1 VFKNK
6 AITYIA
12 LFILTIIYLQSLQA
26 QKSPLLFDKFDSEQG
41 LSQNSVTAI
50 VQDTLGY
57 IWLGTENGLNKFNG
71 YQIATYFHNIDSD
84 FSILPG
90 SIKDIVVDKYNQLW
104 IANRGGL
111 NCFNQELDEFYAYL
125 ADNNDSLSIPCN
137 TVNCLLIDSE
147 GFLWVGTSRG
157 LSRTESQI
165 SKTNSK
171 THLTFKSLSA
181 KLSDKQILFLYEDF
195 EKNIWV
201 GTENGL
207 NKINRKTGSVMQFFP
222 LGNNEN
228 KNGGNGVLAI
238 VQDSKFRFWIG
249 TRNGLFWFNEEIG
262 MFTDL
267 KKHAYF
273 QKNKQANYIRTIFID
288 HLNRVFIGTYGGGLL
303 LFSEKDNSFYTYTR
317 QANNYHSIANN
328 TIFKIFEDK
337 SKTLFLSTAGNGFC
351 TTSLNNKDFKTICK
365 DETNKNSLSRNTVR
379 EIFYQNKST
388 LWIGLQKHGL
398 DKFDITNN
406 TFTNYNFASLK
417 TNGFS
422 PTIKAICT
430 ADSVN
435 LWLGTTAQGLIL
447 FNTKSGKYS
456 KFKYPDKNTQTN
468 IRYIF
473 DLATDQNGNLWIVSL
488 KDGLFKLDAQGDNYT
503 HYSNNK
509 DKNYIAG
516 NDLTSVYVDTKNR
529 IWITSL
535 SNGFF
540 VLDQLSG
547 EIENFRK
554 KNQTK
559 ASLISNLTTS
569 VYEAENNI
577 FWIGTSLGLCRFDY
591 NTKEIENYTRENGLK
606 NEFIN
611 SIEGDNNGH
620 LWLSTNNG
628 LSRFDIQEKAF
639 VNFDIKDGLQGNEFN
654 IGASTHMPDGALL
667 FGGIKGFNIFNPNSI
682 TFSKFRPQVTISNF
696 QLFNKQ
702 VKINKKYNDQTVL
715 TKSIICTDTIQLS
728 YKDNFISFEFSAN
741 DYSNA
746 KAIQYSYRLTGFEQE
761 WNTVPWNKR
770 LAVYTN
776 LEPGAYIFQVK
787 STNADGIWQDNTRQI
802 VIFIKSPFWQT
813 NWFLVLFSIFIVSAI
828 VFIIFISNRW
838 IIKQN
843 KKLEQDV
850 ARRTM
855 TIEYKNI
862 ELADKITEINK
873 QKEELE
879 EHTKQLEKL
888 NSEMEVLSVVIREMK
903 NSLSILDASGN
914 LIFSNKAFNEI
925 YNLSPEQ
932 IKERFDNNIFKVP
945 FPEYIVKIIRRCFHE
960 KTSVQ
965 YEIDFTVD
973 EEEEEKVW
981 VHSNMTPILSKE
993 GDLKNVIIIDTD
1005 ITEIKQREIV
1015 VLELAEQLQAKAE
1028 DLNIKNTELENKNI
1042 KITEQSTELKS
1053 LTENLEVTNKNLEV
1067 LVSKR
1072 TKDLNIAKEQAEKA
1086 NQLKTIFLSNLSHEI
1101 RTPMNAICGFAS
1113 LMGEKNIDLNS
1124 RKKYAEIINDN
1135 VDSLLILVDNIMDLS
1150 KLQAKQIKLNNYKI
1164 NIVNKLTEIYYLY
1177 VVDDNYIKPN
1187 VEFKL
1192 NLEGVEQIEITSD
1205 EKRFK
1210 QIFTNLIDN
1219 AIKYTEK
1226 GSVALAATIKNIE
1239 YDLSGETELRKILY
1253 ITVEDT
1259 GIGIKREEI
1268 SEIFEHFRTIDDK
1281 IKLYRGTGL
1290 GLAIVQ
1296 ELLKIYNWEINVES
1310 TLGKGSKFT
1319 IKIPL

>member
-1 VFKNK
+1 VLKNK
-6 AITYIA
+6 TIRYLVIFA
-12 LFILTIIYLQSLQA
+12 LTINCLQGLHA
-26 QKSPLLFDKFDSEQG
+26 QKIPLLFDKFDSEQG
-41 LSQNSVTAI
+41 LSQNSVTAMA
-50 VQDTLGY
+50 QDTLGY

-71 YQIATYFHNIDSD
+71 YQITTYFHNIDSE

-111 NCFNQELDEFYAYL
+111 NCFNQELDEFYAYW
-125 ADNNDSLSIPCN
+125 ANNNDSLSIPCN

-147 GFLWVGTSRG
+147 DFLWVGTSKG
-157 LSRTESQI
+157 LSRTVSKI

-171 THLTFKSLSA
+171 THLAFKSLSA

-207 NKINRKTGSVMQFFP
+207 NKINRKTGSVKQFFP
-222 LGNNEN
+222 LGNNKN
-228 KNGGNGVLAI
+228 KNGENGVLAI
-238 VQDSKFRFWIG
+238 IQDSKFRFWIG

-267 KKHAYF
+267 KKHPYF
-273 QKNKQANYIRTIFID
+273 QKNKQANYIKTIFID

-303 LFSEKDNSFYTYTR
+303 LFSEKDNKFYTYTR
-317 QANNYHSIANN
+317 QANNYRSIANN
-328 TIFKIFEDK
+328 TVFQIIEDK
-337 SKTLFLSTAGNGFC
+337 SKTLFVSTPGNGFC
-351 TTSLNNKDFKTICK
+351 TASLNNKGFRTISK
-365 DETNKNSLSRNTVR
+365 DKNSLNKNTVR
-379 EIFYQNKST
+379 EIFYQNKNA
-388 LWIGLQKHGL
+388 LWIGLQKNGL
-398 DKFDITNN
+398 DKFDIANN
-406 TFTNYNFASLK
+406 TFTNYDFASLK

-422 PTIKAICT
+422 PTIKAIC
-430 ADSVN
+430 AEDSVN
-435 LWLGTTAQGLIL
+435 LWLGTISQGLIL

-456 KFKYPDKNTQTN
+456 KFPYPNNNAKTN

-473 DLATDQNGNLWIVSL
+473 DLAADRNGNLWIVSL
-488 KDGLFKLDAQGDNYT
+488 KDGLFKLDAKRENYT
-503 HYSNNK
+503 HYSNNN

-547 EIENFRK
+547 EIENFRE

-559 ASLISNLTTS
+559 TSLISNLTTT

-591 NTKEIENYTRENGLK
+591 NTKEIENYTRKNGLK

-611 SIEGDNNGH
+611 SIEDDHNGH

-628 LSRFDIQEKAF
+628 LSRFNIQKKVF
-639 VNFDIKDGLQGNEFN
+639 VNFDVKDGLQSNEFN
-654 IGASTHMPDGALL
+654 IGASTHMPDGTLL
-667 FGGIKGFNIFNPNSI
+667 FGGIKGFNIFKPGRI
-682 TFSKFRPQVTISNF
+682 TFSKFRPRVTISNF
-696 QLFNKQ
+696 RLFNKQ
-702 VKINKKYNDQTVL
+702 VKINKKYNGQTVL
-715 TKSIICTDTIQLS
+715 SKSIVCTDTIQLS

-776 LEPGAYIFQVK
+776 LEPGTYIFQVK
-787 STNADGIWQDNTRQI
+787 STNADGIRQDNTQQI
-802 VIFIKSPFWQT
+802 VIFIKPPFWQT
-813 NWFLVLFSIFIVSAI
+813 SWFLVLFSIFIVSAI
-828 VFIIFISNRW
+828 VFIFFISNRW

-850 ARRTM
+850 AKRTT

-879 EHTKQLEKL
+879 EHTKQLEEL

-903 NSLSILDASGN
+903 NSLSVLDPSGN

-925 YNLSPEQ
+925 YNLSPKQ
-932 IKERFDNNIFKVP
+932 IAEKYENNIFKAP
-945 FPEYIVKIIRRCFHE
+945 FPEHIIKIIRRCFQE
-960 KTSVQ
+960 KTTVQ
-965 YEIDFTVD
+965 YEIDFAVG
-973 EEEEEKVW
+973 EQGEKVW
-981 VHSNMTPILSKE
+981 VHSNITPIISKN

-1028 DLNIKNTELENKNI
+1028 DLNLKNTELENKNI

-1072 TKDLNIAKEQAEKA
+1072 TKDLKIAKEQAEKA

-1124 RKKYAEIINDN
+1124 RKKYSEIINDN

-1192 NLEGVEQIEITSD
+1192 NLEGVEQIEINTD

-1226 GSVALAATIKNIE
+1226 GNVVLAATIKNIE
-1239 YDLSGETELRKILY
+1239 YDLSGKPELRKILY

-1268 SEIFEHFRTIDDK
+1268 NKIFEHFRTIDDK